1 MSFFQTFKQR
11 DVLMIT
17 LTAAAIIM
25 IINGTRQTMGLF
37 ISPLNSSTGLG
48 IVSISLAMAVGQFVW
63 GAAQPLA
70 GFIADRHGARPV
82 LLGGLCL
89 TVIGTALIPLV
100 GSTWGLIF
108 TIGLISAIGN
118 GACSFSI
125 LIGTVAKRIP
135 AEARGNAA
143 GLINAGSSMGQFVFA
158 PITTRLIQSLGWMNA
173 MWTLVLFAVLSL
185 PLINKLTKNVPAP
198 PVSQAAGGS
207 AGAAIKEAFKNP
219 SYLLLHLGFFTC
231 GFHIAMLVTHLP
243 GEVDLCGLPPAVAG
257 WSLGIIGLANIFGS
271 IFVGSQINRFKSKN
285 ILAVMYGSRA
295 LLIAL
300 YLMAPKTELTFYIF
314 AIGLGATW
322 LATVPPTASI
332 VGKLFGVR
340 YLSTLFGLTLLSHQ
354 IGAFLG
360 AYVGGLVLYSFG
372 DYQWMWFADIALSAM
387 AALINLP
394 IKEPA
399 PVMATAAA

>member
-70 GFIADRHGARPV
+70 GLIADRHGARPV

-100 GSTWGLIF
+100 DSAWGLIF

-372 DYQWMWFADIALSAM
+372 DYQWMWFTDIALSAM

>member
-70 GFIADRHGARPV
+70 GLIADRHGARPV

-100 GSTWGLIF
+100 DSAWGLIF

-135 AEARGNAA
+135 GDARGNAA

-158 PITTRLIQSLGWMNA
+158 PVATRLIQSLGWMNA
-173 MWTLVLFAVLSL
+173 MWSLVLFALLSL
-185 PLINKLTKNVPAP
+185 PLINKLTKNVPTP
-198 PVSQAAGGS
+198 PAAQAAGGS
-207 AGAAIKEAFKNP
+207 AGAAVKEAFKNP

-295 LLIAL
+295 VLIAL

>member
-1 MSFFQTFKQR
+1 MSFFQTFRQR
-11 DVLMIT
+11 DVLVIT

-48 IVSISLAMAVGQFVW
+48 IISISLAMVVGQFVW
-63 GAAQPLA
+63 GAAQPIA

-89 TVIGTALIPLV
+89 TVLGTALIPLV

-173 MWTLVLFAVLSL
+173 MWTLVLFALLSL

-295 LLIAL
+295 VLIAL

-372 DYQWMWFADIALSAM
+372 DYQWMWYADIALSAM

-399 PVMATAAA
+399 PVMATATA

>member
-70 GFIADRHGARPV
+70 GLIADRHGARPV

-100 GSTWGLIF
+100 DSAWGLIF

-257 WSLGIIGLANIFGS
+257 WSLGISGLANIFGS

-372 DYQWMWFADIALSAM
+372 DYQWMWFTDIALSAM

>member
-11 DVLMIT
+11 DVLIIT

-63 GAAQPLA
+63 GAAQPIA

-89 TVIGTALIPLV
+89 TVVGTALIPLMD
-100 GSTWGLIF
+100 STWGLIF
-108 TIGLISAIGN
+108 TIGFISAIGN

-125 LIGTVAKRIP
+125 LIGTVSKRIP

-173 MWTLVLFAVLSL
+173 MWSLVLLALLSL

-207 AGAAIKEAFKNP
+207 AGAAVKEAFKNP

-243 GEVDLCGLPPAVAG
+243 GEVDLCGLPPGVAG

-295 LLIAL
+295 VLIAL

-372 DYQWMWFADIALSAM
+372 DYQWMWYADIALSAM

>member
-1 MSFFQTFKQR
+1 MSFFQTFRQR
-11 DVLMIT
+11 DVLVIT

-48 IVSISLAMAVGQFVW
+48 IISISLAMAVGQFVW
-63 GAAQPLA
+63 GAAQPIA

-173 MWTLVLFAVLSL
+173 MWTLVLFALLSL

-295 LLIAL
+295 VLIAL

-372 DYQWMWFADIALSAM
+372 DYQWMWYADIALSAM

-399 PVMATAAA
+399 PVMATATA

>member
-11 DVLMIT
+11 DVLLVT
-17 LTAAAIIM
+17 LTAAGIIM

-37 ISPLNSSTGLG
+37 ISPLNTSTGLG

-70 GFIADRHGARPV
+70 GMIADRHGARPV

-89 TVIGTALIPLV
+89 TIVGTALIPLMD
-100 GSTWGLIF
+100 STWGLIF
-108 TIGLISAIGN
+108 TIGLVSAIGN

-173 MWTLVLFAVLSL
+173 MWSLVLLALLSL

-198 PVSQAAGGS
+198 VAPQGTNAGM
-207 AGAAIKEAFKNP
+207 GAAVKEAFNSP

-243 GEVDLCGLPPAVAG
+243 GEVDLCGLPASVAG

-271 IFVGSQINRFKSKN
+271 IFVGAQINRFKSKN

-295 LLIAL
+295 VLIAL
-300 YLMAPKTELTFYIF
+300 YLIAPKTELTFYIF

-360 AYVGGLVLYSFG
+360 AYVGGLVLFSFG
-372 DYQWMWFADIALSAM
+372 DYQ
-387 AALINLP
+387 
-394 IKEPA
+394 
-399 PVMATAAA
+399 

>member
-1 MSFFQTFKQR
+1 MSFFQTFRQR
-11 DVLMIT
+11 DVLVIT

-48 IVSISLAMAVGQFVW
+48 IISISLAMAVGQFVW
-63 GAAQPLA
+63 GAAQPIA

-89 TVIGTALIPLV
+89 TVVGTALIPLV

-173 MWTLVLFAVLSL
+173 MWTLVLFALLSL

-295 LLIAL
+295 VLIAL

-372 DYQWMWFADIALSAM
+372 DYQWMWYADIALSAM

-399 PVMATAAA
+399 PVMATATA

>member
-25 IINGTRQTMGLF
+25 IINGTRQTMGLV

-70 GFIADRHGARPV
+70 GLIADRHGARPV

-100 GSTWGLIF
+100 DSAWGLIF

-372 DYQWMWFADIALSAM
+372 DYQWMWFTDIALSAM